1 MQRLRPVMAK
11 QHGFSSR
18 QGILIAAGAL
28 ILLGL
33 LMLVYELYFQTSAG
47 RYVEGGTLND
57 TQKESISVM
66 LELFQLLM
74 TWALAV
80 IGATGFF
87 LKLNVEKD
95 LPLRQVNLSQSLGI
109 VILAVLSLYFG
120 HLGIDRTAELLSL
133 SQYPVNNEGLHQIGR
148 FQYLSFFSAVMLFG
162 FHIFQFF
169 WARVL
174 KGAQPPNRSP

>member
-1 MQRLRPVMAK
+1 MAK
-11 QHGFSSR
+11 QPGFSSR

-28 ILLGL
+28 VLLGV
-33 LMLVYELYFQTSAG
+33 LMLFYELHYQTSAG
-47 RYVEGGTLND
+47 RYLEGGTLND
-57 TQKESISVM
+57 AQKESITVM

-95 LPLRQVNLSQSLGI
+95 LPLRQVDLFLSLGI

-148 FQYLSFFSAVMLFG
+148 FQYLSFFAAVMLFG

-174 KGAQPPNRSP
+174 KSARLPAGSP